1 MLELFNILFRL
12 KEKSIQVII
21 IDPEDTS
28 NPNEV
33 FFEKKYLKK
42 SFVVLF
48 SVLGVLAFLLFTLLL
63 MRLSGGDASVRADLN
78 LMVKRVN
85 ALSDSLHARDQQINQ
100 FQQLLRSTSPLN
112 QESSSTTK
120 SLTTDKNSLDLQ
132 NRTSEII
139 FPEEWNK
146 MGRMVGFRPGIRQS
160 SKKIVKQNIFPAQFP
175 VIGTI
180 TRPYLPD
187 MGHLGF
193 DIALREG
200 TPIRSFA
207 DGVII
212 SVDWTLTYG
221 YVVSVAHDQHII
233 VLYKHLKNSRIQ
245 SGDRI
250 IKGQEIGLVGNLGSL
265 STGSHLHVEVWIDG
279 IHVDPMLYFTFDK
292 PNR

>member
-28 NPNEV
+28 NPKEV
-33 FFEKKYLKK
+33 FFERKYLKK

-63 MRLSGGDASVRADLN
+63 MRLSSGDASVRADLN

-85 ALSDSLHARDQQINQ
+85 ALSDSLLARDQQINQ
-100 FQQLLRSTSPLN
+100 FQQLLRTKSPLKI
-112 QESSSTTK
+112 ESSSSDK
-120 SLTTDKNSLDLQ
+120 SKITENNSINPQ
-132 NRTSEII
+132 NRTSEIV

-146 MGRMVGFRPGIRQS
+146 MGRMLGFRPGIRQS
-160 SKKIVKQNIFPAQFP
+160 NKNTIENVFPAQFP

-187 MGHLGF
+187 KGHIGF

-207 DGVII
+207 DGVVL
-212 SVDWTLTYG
+212 SADWTLTYG
-221 YVVSVAHDQHII
+221 YVVSIVHDQSII
-233 VLYKHLKNSRIQ
+233 VIYKHLKNTRIQ

-250 IKGQEIGLVGNLGSL
+250 IIGQEIGLVGNVGSL

-279 IHVDPMLYFTFDK
+279 IHVDPMLYFMFDK

>member
-28 NPNEV
+28 NPKEV
-33 FFEKKYLKK
+33 FFERKYLKK

-63 MRLSGGDASVRADLN
+63 MRLSSGDASVRADLN

-85 ALSDSLHARDQQINQ
+85 ALSDSLLARDQQINQ

-112 QESSSTTK
+112 QESSSSTK
-120 SLTTDKNSLDLQ
+120 SVTTDKNSLDLQ

-180 TRPYLPD
+180 TRPYLPG

-221 YVVSVAHDQHII
+221 YVVSVAHDQNII
-233 VLYKHLKNSRIQ
+233 VLYKHLKKSRIQ

-250 IKGQEIGLVGNLGSL
+250 IKGQEIGLVGNVGSL

-279 IHVDPMLYFTFDK
+279 IHVDPMLYFTFQAQ
-292 PNR
+292 